1 MRNKL
6 LFLLCTFLACFGSAK
21 ADVCINSL
29 YFPDSGFRTWVQ
41 KHFNKPNGAILT
53 KEELASV
60 KEIISWKDGFY
71 VVENLKG
78 IEYFSE
84 LETLRLFNNRYNFQ
98 SYVVNVDL
106 TKNKKLK
113 KFTFTADEYFQDYNS
128 APEITHQAVTQRVFL
143 FLDGKKRILKVLI

>member
-6 LFLLCTFLACFGSAK
+6 LFLLCTLLACFGSAK

-78 IEYFSE
+78 IEYF
-84 LETLRLFNNRYNFQ
+84 N
-98 SYVVNVDL
+98 
-106 TKNKKLK
+106 KNKSVDVIIIGRGGGSTEELWNFNKEEL
-113 KFTFTADEYFQDYNS
+113 AY
-128 APEITHQAVTQRVFL
+128 
-143 FLDGKKRILKVLI
+143 